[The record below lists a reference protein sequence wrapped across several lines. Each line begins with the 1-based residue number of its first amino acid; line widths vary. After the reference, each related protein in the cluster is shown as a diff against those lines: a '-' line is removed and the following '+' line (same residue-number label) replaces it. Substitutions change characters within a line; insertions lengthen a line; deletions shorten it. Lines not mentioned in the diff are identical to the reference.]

1 MRADRLLSMMLF
13 LSARNHMTAQ
23 ELATRLEVSERTIY
37 RDINA
42 LNAAGVPI
50 YTQPGTHGGVFLD
63 ENYRISLTGLS
74 PTQIHALFMSRA
86 AGPLSD
92 LGLADAIEQTL
103 LKLFAA
109 LPSRQRNDVEQL
121 QQRFYVDP
129 TNWFQNDE
137 LSPFFAIL
145 QQAVWEDLLLD
156 MIYQTVEHGEIER
169 TLEAYALVAKS
180 NVWYLIGKKSG
191 GTMRNYR
198 IDRLSQ
204 VQLKDTHFE
213 RDHAFDLISYWEEA
227 RISFEQHMLAS
238 FPPYPV
244 TLRVHTDVLWVFP
257 AYMEGRYKQI
267 DGPDSTG
274 WETLRVTYDSLGEAH
289 MHVLGLGTA
298 AEVIEPQELHRRV
311 VETAQAIVARESSKS
326 DQ

>member
-42 LNAAGVPI
+42 LSAAGVPI

-92 LGLADAIEQTL
+92 LGLADAIEETL

-109 LPSRQRNDVEQL
+109 LPSRQRNDVAQL

-145 QQAVWEDLLLD
+145 QKAVWEDCLIHI
-156 MIYQTVEHGEIER
+156 IYQTVEHGEIER

-180 NVWYLIGKKSG
+180 NVWYLVGKKPG

-213 RDHAFDLISYWEEA
+213 RDHDFDLISHWEEA
-227 RISFEQHMLAS
+227 RVSFEQHMRAS
-238 FPPYPV
+238 FPPYLA

-257 AYMEGRYKQI
+257 AYKEGCYEQMEA
-267 DGPDSTG
+267 SNTTG
-274 WETLRVTYDSLGEAH
+274 WSTLRVTYDSLGEAH

-298 AEVIEPQELHRRV
+298 VEVIEPHELHAQV
-311 VETAQAIVARESSKS
+311 LETAQAIVAREVTTS

>member
-13 LSARNHMTAQ
+13 LSAHNHMTAQ

-42 LNAAGVPI
+42 LSAAGVPI

-74 PTQIHALFMSRA
+74 PAQIHALFMSRA

-92 LGLADAIEQTL
+92 LGLANAIEETL

-121 QQRFYVDP
+121 RQRFYVDP
-129 TNWFQNDE
+129 TNWFQNNE
-137 LSPFFAIL
+137 RPPFFEDL
-145 QQAVWEDLLLD
+145 QQAVWEDRQIHL
-156 MIYQTVEHGEIER
+156 IYQTVEHGLVER
-169 TLEAYALVAKS
+169 TLAAYALVAKG
-180 NVWYLIGKKSG
+180 NVWYLIGKEPG
-191 GTMRNYR
+191 GTMRTYR
-198 IDRLSQ
+198 LDRLSQ
-204 VQLKDTHFE
+204 VQLQETYFE
-213 RDHAFDLISYWEEA
+213 RDGDFDLIAYSEDA
-227 RISFEQHMLAS
+227 RRSFEQHMLAS
-238 FPPYPV
+238 FPPYPA
-244 TLRVHTDVLWVFP
+244 TLRVHIDVLWVFP
-257 AYMEGRYKQI
+257 AHMEGRYEHMSE
-267 DGPDSTG
+267 PDSTG
-274 WETLRVTYDSLGEAH
+274 WVILRVTYNSPGEAH

-298 AEVIEPQELHRRV
+298 VEIIEPQELYTSV
-311 VETAQAIVARESSKS
+311 LETAQAIVARETAS

>member
-13 LSARNHMTAQ
+13 LSARNHMTAR

-42 LNAAGVPI
+42 LSAAGVPI
-50 YTQPGTHGGVFLD
+50 YTQPGTYGGVFLD

-86 AGPLSD
+86 TGPLND

-103 LKLFAA
+103 LKLFTA
-109 LPSRQRNDVEQL
+109 LPSRQRNDVAQL

-137 LSPFFAIL
+137 LSPFFAVL
-145 QQAVWEDLLLD
+145 QQAVWEDRLLH
-156 MIYQTVEHGEIER
+156 MIYQTVEQGEIER
-169 TLEAYALVAKS
+169 TLESYALVAKG
-180 NVWYLIGKKSG
+180 NVWYLVGKKPG

-213 RDHAFDLISYWEEA
+213 RDHDFDLVSYWEET
-227 RISFEQHMLAS
+227 RMSFEQHMRAS
-238 FPPYPV
+238 FPPYLA
-244 TLRVHTDVLWVFP
+244 TLRIHTDVLWVFP
-257 AYMEGRYKQI
+257 AYKEGCYEQI
-267 DGPDSTG
+267 ESLNTTD
-274 WETLRVTYDSLGEAH
+274 WVTLRVTYDSLSEAH

-298 AEVIEPQELHRRV
+298 VEVIEPQELHRYV
-311 VETAQAIVARESSKS
+311 LATAQAIVARENNIS
-326 DQ
+326 D